1 VTHRGKYARMAA
13 VLGLLAALGAVVV
26 LVSGAGPA
34 RKPVDTGGAS
44 DAEASTVERR
54 DLVETDTEAGTLGY
68 AGARTV
74 YDRLSGTI
82 TWLPSVGQEVK
93 PGRTLFEVDGRPVI
107 LMDGETPAYR
117 ELAPRIAD
125 GRDVL
130 QLNRN
135 LVALGFDPEAI
146 ALDEE
151 WQAATTAGVQELQS
165 SLGRTASGRLALG
178 QIVFLPGDQLVS
190 AVDAT
195 LGSGG
200 GSGSSS
206 PGASAGLD
214 SNDAKRASASN
225 PNGPSASAGEG
236 ASPTAILQTTSPQLV
251 VTVALDASKQ
261 AEAKVGERVTVQLP
275 NGETVDGS
283 IKGVSPIAQSAPAST
298 AGESSGAQA
307 GGGGGGGDTGGSSA
321 SIPVTIALAGR
332 HTGAGLDQ
340 AAVSVNFAEAL
351 AKQVLAV
358 PVTALLATGG
368 ADYAVQEAAAPH
380 RLIPVTTGLFAAGYV
395 QVSGAGIHPGLRVSD
410 SQG

>member
-1 VTHRGKYARMAA
+1 VTHRGKYARLAA
-13 VLGLLAALGAVVV
+13 VLGLLAALGAAVG
-26 LVSGAGPA
+26 LVAGAGPA
-34 RKPVDTGGAS
+34 RKPGDTGRSSG
-44 DAEASTVERR
+44 AEASTVERR
-54 DLVETDTEAGTLGY
+54 DLVETDTEAGTLSY
-68 AGARTV
+68 AGAQTV

-82 TWLPSVGQEVK
+82 TWLPSVGREVK
-93 PGRTLFEVDGRPVI
+93 PGGTLFEVDGRPVI
-107 LMDGETPAYR
+107 LMDGGTPAYR
-117 ELAPRIAD
+117 ELAPGVAD

-146 ALDEE
+146 ALDGE
-151 WQAATTAGVQELQS
+151 WQAATTAGVQQLQS
-165 SLGRTASGRLALG
+165 SLGQRETGRLALG

-195 LGSGG
+195 LGSGD

-206 PGASAGLD
+206 PGASADPD
-214 SNDAKRASASN
+214 SNDANPTSASR
-225 PNGPSASAGEG
+225 PGRPAAAAGES

-261 AEAKVGERVTVQLP
+261 AEAKIGEQVTVQLP

-283 IKGVSPIAQSAPAST
+283 ITGVSPIAQST
-298 AGESSGAQA
+298 AAGDGESSGSPA
-307 GGGGGGGDTGGSSA
+307 GGGGGDSGGSSA

-340 AAVSVNFAEAL
+340 AAVSVNFAEAV
-351 AKQVLAV
+351 AREVLSV

-368 ADYAVQEAAAPH
+368 ADYDVQEAAAPH

-395 QVSGAGIHPGLRVSD
+395 QVSGPGIHPGLRVSD